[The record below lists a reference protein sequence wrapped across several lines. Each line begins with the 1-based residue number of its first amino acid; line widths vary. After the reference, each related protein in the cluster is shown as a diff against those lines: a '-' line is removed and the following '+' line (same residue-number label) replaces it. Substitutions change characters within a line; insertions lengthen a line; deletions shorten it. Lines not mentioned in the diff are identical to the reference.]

1 VKLRR
6 APARP
11 CRVHTVRIDMR
22 RGSTH
27 REGTRNTACM
37 TSTTEPEV
45 RALRAIVHNLSLF
58 YHLEGTRAHLPNL
71 VYPRLLS

>member
-1 VKLRR
+1 MHC
-6 APARP
+6 PA
-11 CRVHTVRIDMR
+11 
-22 RGSTH
+22 GSEALAERKQGTATT
-27 REGTRNTACM
+27 EGTRNTACM